1 MPVKGG
7 QKGGQYIPFSDTDV
21 HKIDQA
27 VRMLLEKSGVRVYS
41 KTSLEAFRKAG
52 APIED
57 GNLVKITPTMLDE
70 CINSAPSKVVL
81 CGRDPQND
89 IVLEG
94 SNCYLGTGGTAIN
107 VLDLF
112 TGARRPS
119 TTNDVAMMAK
129 IMDALDYI
137 SFFVINVFPNEIKDK
152 DEVDVNR
159 FYHAFANT
167 SKHVM
172 GGIYGTHG
180 LENVVKMASEIA
192 GGIDRLRAR
201 PFVSFITLIISPF
214 KIDDI
219 YGEFTAYVAK
229 QGLPV
234 VVPTEPLC
242 GNTSPITMA
251 SNVVM
256 HLAETLS
263 GVVQTQLINKGTP
276 TICGS
281 VGTITDVRTMG
292 HLSGAIERAMINAG
306 VSQMAQY
313 YKLPYYSTAGM
324 TDSKC
329 VDAQAGYESGMGSLL
344 VALSGANYI
353 HDAAGL
359 MEFDLTASYEK
370 LVVDNEILSRTAR
383 VLRGIEVNDETL
395 ALDLMM
401 EVGPAGHY
409 LGEDHTVEHMYT
421 EFAQTDPAACD
432 RESRD
437 KWKNAGSKDTFTR
450 AHEKVMKLLAE
461 YKSLPLDPA
470 ADKKVREMF
479 PQIRPADATSGKG
492 S

>member
-7 QKGGQYIPFSDTDV
+7 QKGGQYRPFSDTDV
-21 HKIDQA
+21 NKIDTA
-27 VRMLLEKSGVRVYS
+27 VRTLLAKSGVRVYS
-41 KTSLEAFRKAG
+41 KTSLEAFRSAG
-52 APIED
+52 ALIED
-57 GNLVKITPTMLDE
+57 GNLVKISGAMLDD
-70 CINSAPSKVVL
+70 CIDSAPSKVVL

-89 IVLEG
+89 ITLEG

-107 VLDLF
+107 VLDLK
-112 TGARRPS
+112 TGERRPS
-119 TTNDVAMMAK
+119 YVNDVAMMAK
-129 IMDALDYI
+129 VMDALDYI
-137 SFFVINVFPNEIKDK
+137 SFFVVNVFPNEISNQ
-152 DEVDVNR
+152 DEVDINR

-172 GGIYGTHG
+172 GGIYGRQG
-180 LENVVKMASEIA
+180 LENVVKMAAEIA
-192 GGIDRLRAR
+192 GGMDKLRAR

-242 GNTSPITMA
+242 GNTSPVTMA
-251 SNVVM
+251 ANVVM
-256 HLAETLS
+256 HVAETLS

-281 VGTITDVRTMG
+281 VGTIADMRSMG
-292 HLSGAIERAMINAG
+292 HLSGAIERAMINSA

-313 YKLPYYSTAGM
+313 YKLPYYSTSGM

-344 VALSGANYI
+344 TALSGANYI

-370 LVVDNEILSRTAR
+370 LVIDNEILSRTAR
-383 VLRGIEVNDETL
+383 VLRGIEVNDETI

-401 EVGPAGHY
+401 EVGPANDY
-409 LGEDHTVEHMYT
+409 LGEEHTVEYMHG
-421 EFAQTDPAACD
+421 EFADTDPAACN
-432 RESRD
+432 RD
-437 KWKNAGSKDTFTR
+437 PRSKWEDAGSKDAFTR
-450 AHEKVMKLLAE
+450 AHEKVLSILENHQSM
-461 YKSLPLDPA
+461 PIDPA
-470 ADKKVREMF
+470 VDAKLHDMF
-479 PQIRPADATSGKG
+479 PALRPADTSGKA
-492 S
+492 

>member
-1 MPVKGG
+1 MPIKGG
-7 QKGGQYIPFSDTDV
+7 QKGGQYRPFSDADA
-21 HKIDQA
+21 HKIDA
-27 VRMLLEKSGVRVYS
+27 SVRLLLEKSGVRVYS

-52 APIED
+52 VAVTD
-57 GNLVKITPTMLDE
+57 GNLVKISSALLDD
-70 CINSAPSKVVL
+70 CLASAPSKVVL

-89 IVLEG
+89 LVLEG

-107 VLDLF
+107 VLDLQ
-112 TGARRPS
+112 TGKRRPS

-129 IMDALDYI
+129 VMDALDYI
-137 SFFVINVFPNEIKDK
+137 SFFVVNVFPNEITNR

-159 FYHAFANT
+159 FYHAFKHT

-172 GGIYGTHG
+172 GGIYSPSG
-180 LENVVKMASEIA
+180 LENVVKMAAEIA
-192 GGIDRLRAR
+192 GGMDKLRAR

-214 KIDDI
+214 KIDDV
-219 YGEFTAYVAK
+219 YGEFTAYIAK

-276 TICGS
+276 TLCGS
-281 VGTITDVRTMG
+281 VGSIVDLRTMG

-313 YKLPYYSTAGM
+313 YQLPYYSTAGM

-344 VALSGANYI
+344 CALSGANYI

-370 LVVDNEILSRTAR
+370 LVIDNEILGRCAR

-409 LGEDHTVEHMYT
+409 LGVDHTVEFMHT
-421 EFAQTDPAACD
+421 EFAATDPAACD
-432 RESRD
+432 RENRE
-437 KWKNAGSKDTFTR
+437 KWEGTGAKDAFTR
-450 AHEKVMKLLAE
+450 AHEKVFKLLAQPD
-461 YKSLPLDPA
+461 SLPLEPA
-470 ADKKVREMF
+470 LDAKLRQMF
-479 PQIRPADATSGKG
+479 PQIREASLSGKG